1 MSIFTRSPR
10 VTTSGFEHVNTSKAT
25 RLLQGMFLVPSA
37 RHKNTLRFSV
47 WSLRAWVLAWR
58 ALSSP
63 DLDGRCRPEIFASEK
78 RARPQRALRTQRP
91 LALAWPGAREMHAWR
106 VSSSSKYRQLMLWRA
121 RIAAALVSMP
131 TWWAQQSA
139 RGPIHSGRA
148 LRASGAGGCSA
159 CRLGWFN

>member
-1 MSIFTRSPR
+1 
-10 VTTSGFEHVNTSKAT
+10 
-25 RLLQGMFLVPSA
+25 MFLVPSA

-131 TWWAQQSA
+131 TWRAKGAHAPRKSSSSKWRRRVLWRIRAAVLPGSTPLTRHAWGPHLA
-139 RGPIHSGRA
+139 RR
-148 LRASGAGGCSA
+148 
-159 CRLGWFN
+159 